1 MYVEMELSRVLI
13 AEFTGDQLIFLR
25 EKGGQR
31 TFPIVIGI
39 NEALAIHRRL
49 HGEKTPRPMTHDL
62 LEGVMVA
69 LGGKLEKIVIED
81 LRYLTPDDPRQ
92 TFIATLHIR
101 QGEKVVEVDS
111 RPSDAI
117 ALGASLTVPIFV
129 SENVLQD
136 VLKDS
141 PRDRIGMLRE
151 HMESLAEKIEELG
164 SRLADKDFISA
175 APKQIV
181 TKARQQ
187 LKQMKDEY
195 EAIERVLKMYG

>member
-25 EKGGQR
+25 EKGGER

-49 HGEKTPRPMTHDL
+49 NGEKTPRPMTHEL
-62 LEGVMVA
+62 LEGVMGA
-69 LGGKLEKIVIED
+69 LGGTLEKIVIED
-81 LRYLTPDDPRQ
+81 LRYLHPGDSTQ

-101 QGEKVVEVDS
+101 QGEQVVEVDS

-117 ALGASLTVPIFV
+117 ALGASLGTPIFV
-129 SENVLQD
+129 AENVLED

-141 PRDRIGMLRE
+141 PQDRIGMLRE
-151 HMESLAEKIEELG
+151 HMKTLADRIEELG
-164 SRLADKDFISA
+164 SRLADKDFLEA
-175 APKQIV
+175 APKPILA
-181 TKARQQ
+181 KARQQ
-187 LKQMKDEY
+187 LKQMTEEY
-195 EAIERVLKMYG
+195 EAIKRVLKIYG

>member
-25 EKGGQR
+25 EKSGQR
-31 TFPIVIGI
+31 TFPIVIGT
-39 NEALAIHRRL
+39 NEALAINRRL
-49 HGEKTPRPMTHDL
+49 HGEKTARPLTHEL
-62 LEGVMVA
+62 LESVMVA

-117 ALGASLTVPIFV
+117 ALGASLTAPIFV
-129 SENVLQD
+129 AESVLES

-141 PRDRIGMLRE
+141 PQDRIGMLRE
-151 HMESLAEKIEELG
+151 HMGSLAEKIEELS
-164 SRLADKDFISA
+164 SRLADNDFLAA
-175 APKQIV
+175 APKQILA
-181 TKARQQ
+181 KARQQ

>member
-1 MYVEMELSRVLI
+1 MLVPMELSRVLI

-25 EKGGQR
+25 EKGGER

-62 LEGVMVA
+62 LEGVMRA
-69 LGGKLEKIVIED
+69 LGGELEQIVISD
-81 LRYLTPDDPRQ
+81 LRFLDPGDSRQ

-101 QGEKVVEVDS
+101 QNGRLIEVDS

-117 ALGASLTVPIFV
+117 ALSASLGTPIFV
-129 SENVLQD
+129 AEHVLEG

-141 PRDRIGMLRE
+141 AQDRIGALRE
-151 HMESLAEKIEELG
+151 HLAGLAHKIADL
-164 SRLADKDFISA
+164 SARLADKDFLA
-175 APKQIV
+175 ATPKPIIE
-181 TKARQQ
+181 KARQQ
-187 LKQMKDEY
+187 LHQMRDEY
-195 EAIERVLKMYG
+195 QKIEHVLKMWG

>member
-62 LEGVMVA
+62 LEGVMTA
-69 LGGKLEKIVIED
+69 LGGTLEKIVIED

-101 QGEKVVEVDS
+101 QGENVVRVDS

-117 ALGASLTVPIFV
+117 ALGASLNVPIQV
-129 SENVLQD
+129 AESVLQD

-151 HMESLAEKIEELG
+151 HMESLAEKIAELG

-181 TKARQQ
+181 AKARQQ
-187 LKQMKDEY
+187 LRQMKDEY

>member
-49 HGEKTPRPMTHDL
+49 HGEKMPRPMTHDL
-62 LEGVMVA
+62 LEGVMAA
-69 LGGKLEKIVIED
+69 LGGRLQKIVIED
-81 LRYLTPDDPRQ
+81 LKFLTPDDSRQ

-101 QGEKVVEVDS
+101 QGDRDVQVDS

-117 ALGASLTVPIFV
+117 ALGASLGTPIFV
-129 SENVLQD
+129 AERVLD
-136 VLKDS
+136 GVLKDS
-141 PRDRIGMLRE
+141 ARDRIGALRE
-151 HMESLAEKIEELG
+151 HMGTLAQKIEELG
-164 SRLADKDFISA
+164 SRLADKDFVEA
-175 APKQIV
+175 APKAVIA
-181 TKARQQ
+181 KARQQ
-187 LKQMKDEY
+187 LHQMKTEY
-195 EAIERVLKMYG
+195 EAIERVLKMWG

>member
-49 HGEKTPRPMTHDL
+49 HGEKTPRPMTHEL
-62 LEGVMVA
+62 LESVMRA
-69 LGGKLEKIVIED
+69 LGGTLEKIVIED
-81 LRYLTPDDPRQ
+81 LRYLNSDDSRQ

-101 QGEKVVEVDS
+101 QGEKVVKVDS

-117 ALGASLTVPIFV
+117 ALGASLGTPIFV
-129 SENVLQD
+129 ADNVLQD

-141 PRDRIGMLRE
+141 PQDRIGMLRE
-151 HMESLAEKIEELG
+151 HMHSLAEKIEELG
-164 SRLADKDFISA
+164 SRLADKDFLEA
-175 APKQIV
+175 APKPILA
-181 TKARQQ
+181 KARQQ

-195 EAIERVLKMYG
+195 DAIQRVLQIYG

>member
-49 HGEKTPRPMTHDL
+49 HGENPPRPMTHDL
-62 LEGVMVA
+62 LENVMKA
-69 LGGKLEKIVIED
+69 LGGSLQKIVIED
-81 LRYLTPDDPRQ
+81 LRYLTPDDSRQ

-101 QGEKVVEVDS
+101 QGERELEVDS

-117 ALGASLTVPIFV
+117 AIGAALGTPIFV
-129 SENVLQD
+129 AERVLEG

-141 PRDRIGMLRE
+141 PQDRVAALRE
-151 HMESLAEKIEELG
+151 HMGALAQKIEELS
-164 SRLADKDFISA
+164 SRLADKDFLAA
-175 APKQIV
+175 APKVVLTQ
-181 TKARQQ
+181 ARQHLQ
-187 LKQMKDEY
+187 QMRTEY
-195 EAIERVLKMYG
+195 DAIERVLKMWG